1 MKRLCQN
8 RQQIE
13 CKEQEKR
20 SKTLE
25 EVFLEWSIIQEFL
38 MSLFL
43 LKRLMERVGH
53 VDESITLQMY
63 SHVSNAIQ
71 IDIRDKLNANPKSNQ
86 KLTIADN
93 FIRN

>member
-1 MKRLCQN
+1 
-8 RQQIE
+8 
-13 CKEQEKR
+13 
-20 SKTLE
+20 
-25 EVFLEWSIIQEFL
+25 
-38 MSLFL
+38 
-43 LKRLMERVGH
+43 MERVGH